1 MIRRQKTLIVI
12 LALYWPVI
20 FILTH
25 IPIPDVV
32 REAQVSDKSLHFL
45 AYMVLAF
52 LLWSAL
58 RPAEK
63 AHWRR
68 PAMGWILLAVAA
80 YALVDESLQHFVEGR
95 SPDWEDVLANIVGA
109 LAGLAITAT
118 VPFWPGAVIVT
129 GATIYTL
136 AVFTRANLTRLLPV
150 TSTMLHLA
158 TYGLFTFL
166 WIGCMA
172 GSSHAQRRDRAWY
185 IRSLSAPMALLLIT
199 KVSAVVSG
207 KEFEGSQI
215 VAGAGGIIGAVA
227 IAALARVLWPGDR
240 TDVDLSAAEA

>member
-1 MIRRQKTLIVI
+1 MIPRQKTLIVI
-12 LALYWPVI
+12 LALYWPAI

-52 LLWSAL
+52 LFWSAL

-68 PAMGWILLAVAA
+68 PAMWWILLALAA
-80 YALVDESLQHFVEGR
+80 YALVDEALQYFVEGR
-95 SPDWEDVLANIVGA
+95 SPDWHDVLANIVGT

-118 VPFWPGAVIVT
+118 VSFWPGAVIVT
-129 GATIYTL
+129 GATIYISTI
-136 AVFTRANLTRLLPV
+136 FTRANLTRLLPV

-158 TYGLFTFL
+158 TYGLFTLL

-172 GSSHAQRRDRAWY
+172 GSSPARRPDRAWY
-185 IRSLSAPMALLLIT
+185 VRSLSAPMVLLLVT
-199 KVSAVVSG
+199 KISAAVSG
-207 KEFEGSQI
+207 KEIEVAQI
-215 VAGAGGIIGAVA
+215 AAGVGGIIGAVA
-227 IAALARVLWPGDR
+227 IAALVKSLWPASTNDAQ
-240 TDVDLSAAEA
+240 LSAAEA